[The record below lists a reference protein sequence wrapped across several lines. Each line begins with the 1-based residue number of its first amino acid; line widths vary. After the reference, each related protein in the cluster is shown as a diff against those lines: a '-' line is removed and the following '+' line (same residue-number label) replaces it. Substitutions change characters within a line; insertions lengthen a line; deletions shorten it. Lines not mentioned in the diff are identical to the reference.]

1 MNSDSANGGTGH
13 DAPSGDKTVVHFRV
27 EGATISVS
35 LDHDRHEMKR
45 SSLARAREAL
55 DQVGLPAAAARP
67 SPRSKGIPP
76 NAFASW
82 AYRQK

>member
-13 DAPSGDKTVVHFRV
+13 DGLSGDKTVVHFRV

-35 LDHDRHEMKR
+35 LDHDRHEMKK
-45 SSLARAREAL
+45 SSMARAREAL
-55 DQVGLPAAAARP
+55 DRISLPTAARP
-67 SPRSKGIPP
+67 ASPRKGIPP